1 MNAIT
6 VRATKPDQCESDGQH
21 RNSGPHIHVGSSGYR
36 GTTSA
41 SLPKGKSVKTLQ
53 WTRCRPLAA
62 EYADLDAGVEVPVVS
77 KRLPGAAG
85 TDDQADRS
93 ACDHLI
99 TDGRIRTRSGEVRC
113 EQRGVAEGMNRL
125 SLRGHFFL
133 LEREGGC
140 VADQRLVRL
149 SNWSVYASS
158 KSRKRRSERT
168 RVGSCSKSFLPLGRQ
183 TLPGTWWQL
192 FAV

>member
-1 MNAIT
+1 MNAVT

-36 GTTSA
+36 GSTSA

-85 TDDQADRS
+85 TDDQADRRPAS
-93 ACDHLI
+93 W
-99 TDGRIRTRSGEVRC
+99 RRP
-113 EQRGVAEGMNRL
+113 
-125 SLRGHFFL
+125 FL
-133 LEREGGC
+133 PVEREGGC